1 MISERLFRHT
11 MPGILFL
18 GSLFVFFLLNS
29 GDPKYVWDMLEK
41 EQYSFLIAIQI
52 TSPILGLLI
61 STIGIGV
68 LSIFK
73 GYSIY
78 LNNPPNNIKWIVLRD
93 DDELKRKN
101 EKFTSKELRDYFSKE
116 QIYIRNNIKSET
128 LRYLERRWNYFWI
141 HLNNI
146 TAIFLS
152 LVFFSFLDYH
162 GEKNT
167 VKEGMLISIV
177 IGIAIYVIFAI
188 VRIWFL
194 RKELIQAE
202 EEAILKKYYS

>member
-41 EQYSFLIAIQI
+41 EQYSFLIAILI